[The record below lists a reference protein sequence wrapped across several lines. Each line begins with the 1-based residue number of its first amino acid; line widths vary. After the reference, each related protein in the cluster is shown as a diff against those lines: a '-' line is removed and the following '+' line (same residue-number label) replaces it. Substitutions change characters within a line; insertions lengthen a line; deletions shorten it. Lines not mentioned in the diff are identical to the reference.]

1 MFKDKKLVCFDLDG
15 TLIDS
20 VGIWNQVDA
29 ALIQQ
34 LAKIDVDH
42 HSIQQQQR
50 DTQLNKF
57 RQSADPYLEYCAY
70 LNELYGFNLTKEQV
84 KLRRYAISRHFLDYV
99 VELKPQAENLI
110 QALKQHGIQLA
121 LTTTTSLYNI
131 QRYQENNKLIN
142 SKIDFSNDF
151 ALMLT
156 RENVDNIKPH
166 PEVYLKALQHFDL
179 KPEQC
184 LIVEDSLIGVEAAN
198 HAGIDVVALYD
209 QYSADESD
217 LIKSKA
223 NYYIE
228 GFTTLL
234 SSLN

>member
-42 HSIQQQQR
+42 HSIQQQR

-121 LTTTTSLYNI
+121 LTTTSSLYNI

>member
-42 HSIQQQQR
+42 HSIQQQR

-84 KLRRYAISRHFLDYV
+84 KSRRYTISRHFLDHV
-99 VELKPQAENLI
+99 VELKPQAEHLI
-110 QALKQHGIQLA
+110 QALKQRGIQLVLA
-121 LTTTTSLYNI
+121 TTTSLYNI

-184 LIVEDSLIGVEAAN
+184 LIIEDSLIGVEAAN
-198 HAGIDVVALYD
+198 YAGIDVIAIFD
-209 QYSADESD
+209 QYSAHEIDE
-217 LIKSKA
+217 IRA
-223 NYYIE
+223 NADYFVE
-228 GFTTLL
+228 DFSTLL